1 MKTAVNSIALWLLA
15 MLVLVPAHAQ
25 EGGIEELRET
35 QSAFAHVAREVS
47 PSVVSVQTR
56 QSGQAAQRSES
67 PLGDIWP
74 FDDELLERFFGD
86 RMPQL
91 PRDEDGAQGRRSIL
105 GQGSGFVFRIEGGL
119 VSEKAYIMTNRHV
132 VEDAES
138 IEVRLQDGRTF
149 DARIKGIDPQSDVAV
164 LEIDAADVPPLKL
177 GDSARLQVGDWA
189 LAIGNPFGL
198 QHTLTVGVVSA
209 KGRTSLGI
217 SDYEDF
223 IQTDA
228 AINPGNSGGPL
239 VNLEGEVVGM
249 NTAIFSRS
257 GGYMGIGFAIPINL
271 AERVATQLIERGEVV
286 RGHLGVVIQN
296 LTRELAQ
303 GFGLAQTRGVLI
315 AQVNEGSPADRG
327 GLRQGDIVVSYR
339 GQPVRDIGSFRN
351 RVAQTEPGTRAR
363 LGILRDGEE
372 RELTVE
378 IGRLDTEKL
387 AAAGAPASA
396 QPLGLTVQTL
406 TPALAEQFGTTAGE
420 GVIVTE
426 VKPGSIAARA
436 GIDSGTIILQVD
448 RQPVSD
454 AQAFTEAMKRSRDDK
469 RVLLL
474 VRRDEMQ
481 QYLVLEW
488 G

>member
-1 MKTAVNSIALWLLA
+1 MFALLA
-15 MLVLVPAHAQ
+15 CLPAFAQ
-25 EGGIEELRET
+25 QVGIEELRQT
-35 QSAFAHVAREVS
+35 QNAFANVAREVS

-56 QSGQAAQRSES
+56 QAGQAAQMQES
-67 PLGDIWP
+67 PLGELWP
-74 FDDELLERFFGD
+74 FDDDLLKRFFGD
-86 RMPQL
+86 RL
-91 PRDEDGAQGRRSIL
+91 PELRRDEEGAQVPRSVL
-105 GQGSGFVFRIEGGL
+105 GQGSGFVFRVAGAL
-119 VSEKAYIMTNRHV
+119 VAGKSYIMTNRHV

-138 IEVRLQDGRTF
+138 IEVRLQDGRSF

-164 LEIDAADVPPLKL
+164 LEIDTDEVRPLRL
-177 GDSARLQVGDWA
+177 GDSAELQVGDWA

-239 VNLEGEVVGM
+239 VNLDGEVVGM

-271 AERVATQLIERGEVV
+271 AKRVATQLIERGEVV

-296 LTRELAQ
+296 LTQELAQ
-303 GFGLAQTRGVLI
+303 GFGLEQTRGVLI
-315 AQVNEGSPADRG
+315 AQVNDGSPAERG
-327 GLRQGDIVVSYR
+327 GLRQGDIVVSYQ
-339 GQPVRDIGSFRN
+339 GEPVKDIGGFRN
-351 RVAQTEPGTRAR
+351 RVAQTEPGSRAQ
-363 LGILRDGEE
+363 LGILRDGQE

-378 IGRLDTEKL
+378 IGRLSPAKL
-387 AAAGAPASA
+387 AALDAPASA
-396 QPLGLTVQTL
+396 RPLGLTVQTL
-406 TPALAEQFGTTAGE
+406 TAELAEQFGTTAGS

-426 VKPGSIAARA
+426 VQAGSIAARA

-448 RQPVSD
+448 REPVKS
-454 AQAFTEAMKRSRDDK
+454 ARQFSEAVDRSQDDK

-474 VRRDEMQ
+474 VRKGDMQ
-481 QYLVLEW
+481 QYLVLQW
-488 G
+488 R